1 MSYSKLITNNNQ
13 TITVLG
19 QLNKVYGQSVGVRQ
33 ETIMAKI
40 GTLPSVS
47 YDNTYKDAHISLTQT
62 MNESDREEPM
72 KEEVSNKTGEHTE
85 AQDKV
90 TYLLL
95 SRGQDFAGKTIS
107 R

>member
-1 MSYSKLITNNNQ
+1 MFYSKLITNNNQ
-13 TITVLG
+13 TITALG
-19 QLNKVYGQSVGVRQ
+19 QLDHVYGRSVGVRQ

-40 GTLPSVS
+40 VSPPSIC
-47 YDNTYKDAHISLTQT
+47 YDNTYKDAHISLAQI
-62 MNESDREEPM
+62 MNESDREEPT
-72 KEEVSNKTGEHTE
+72 KEEGSNKNGEHTE

-95 SRGQDFAGKTIS
+95 SRGQDFAGETIS